1 MVTLIPTPATPATPP
16 TKNRRLSIEKWE
28 ATYKP
33 IANLLDENPAWANEN
48 GEGIFFETYGDQE
61 KFVCAIDY
69 HYVWTFVDGD
79 NGGTYIVNGRSFVN
93 RIGYF
98 VTQVPWKDEDNFC
111 MKVSS

>member
-1 MVTLIPTPATPATPP
+1 MVTLMPETATTATPP

-28 ATYKP
+28 TKYKP
-33 IANLLDENPAWANEN
+33 IANLISDNPAWANEN
-48 GEGIFFETYGDQE
+48 GEGILFETYGAEE
-61 KFVCAIDY
+61 KFVCAMDY

-79 NGGTYIVNGRSFVN
+79 HGTYIVNGRAFVN

-98 VTQVPWKDEDNFC
+98 ITQFPWSDDENFC